1 MVKIMVGSKIVA
13 VEMLSKK
20 DASAECWDDSGEKSA
35 VLVLDD
41 GSRIYASQDY
51 EGNNSGALFG
61 REGDECFT
69 IFVEKGGN

>member
-1 MVKIMVGSKIVA
+1 MVGCKIVA

-20 DASAECWDDSGEKSA
+20 DVSSECWDGSGELSA

-51 EGNNSGALFG
+51 EGNNPGALFG
-61 REGDECFT
+61 RKGDKCFT
-69 IFVEKGGN
+69 VFPARGDN